1 MIEVF
6 KYLMSREDLSL
17 GVGQITEVDN
27 PQNNGWL
34 VKVNVFPEE
43 YEVVGLMLW
52 PKSSQEPP
60 EISDV
65 VCLLMPQDNT
75 ETVLCFGAIRNAN
88 KPVHARTIGG
98 ECVLG
103 AIQGKKT
110 NVVSDTRVNIGRGGE
125 TEESE
130 PLVLGDVLKSM
141 FGDLFTRLTTICD
154 NLSTASENLQKVADD
169 FNANKSNIGSNS
181 GGNVAL
187 NPVLE
192 TMFSEV
198 SSAAASV
205 KSAVDTLKDTT
216 LPDDKSKYV
225 DTASTNIVSQIGFT
239 ERGTE

>member
-6 KYLMSREDLSL
+6 KYLMSRDDITL

-60 EISDV
+60 EVSDV

-110 NVVSDTRVNIGRGGE
+110 NIVSDTRVNIGRGGE

-130 PLVLGDVLKSM
+130 PLVLGNILKSAM
-141 FGDLFTRLTTICD
+141 SDLYASLDRLAT
-154 NLSTASENLQKVADD
+154 NLSSLNEVVTSLDSSLAGGANSVTLAAIKADLQAMTDTDLPADESEYL
-169 FNANKSNIGSNS
+169 
-181 GGNVAL
+181 
-187 NPVLE
+187 
-192 TMFSEV
+192 
-198 SSAAASV
+198 
-205 KSAVDTLKDTT
+205 
-216 LPDDKSKYV
+216 